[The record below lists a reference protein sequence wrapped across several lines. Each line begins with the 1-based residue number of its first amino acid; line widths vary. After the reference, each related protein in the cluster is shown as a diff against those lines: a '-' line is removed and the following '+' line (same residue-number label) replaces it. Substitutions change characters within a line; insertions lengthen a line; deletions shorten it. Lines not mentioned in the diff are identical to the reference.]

1 MKYDLHT
8 HYYPKSYFDK
18 IRELSTDFTF
28 DTDPT
33 GRTIIKLRGARF
45 FGITPPMT
53 DPAVSA
59 RLLVRRRASPGWRL
73 PRGTATG

>member
-18 IRELSTDFTF
+18 IRELSSVFTF

-33 GRTIIKLRGARF
+33 GRAIIKLRGARF
-45 FGITPPMT
+45 FGITPPIF
-53 DPAVSA
+53 P
-59 RLLVRRRASPGWRL
+59 RRTALTRR
-73 PRGTATG
+73 PRGSRHR